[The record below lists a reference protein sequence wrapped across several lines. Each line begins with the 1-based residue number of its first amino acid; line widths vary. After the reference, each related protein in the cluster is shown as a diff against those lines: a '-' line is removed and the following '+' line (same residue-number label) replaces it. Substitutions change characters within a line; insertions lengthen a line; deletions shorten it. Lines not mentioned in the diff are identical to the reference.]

1 MAFYIGDIPADV
13 LVIEPPETI
22 TLEEF
27 DTAAAGLIPPDGGT
41 AVPVSADIDEVTG
54 AVLVDFPD
62 TDSLFTEA
70 GIYRLRILLTSVPN
84 GYRQQLPDLPLVVQ
98 DDGAGWHNLD
108 SIRSEWPDAEAI
120 PDWSLH
126 AMLEVAR
133 EQCTAFAPALEEDAA
148 VPTRYREAQR
158 IQARNV
164 WTAAKVAPDGSLG
177 QEDFIVRPFPLDWHV
192 KAILRPKRGIPVI
205 G

>member
-22 TLEEF
+22 TLDEF
-27 DTAAAGLIPPDGGT
+27 DTAAAGLIPPAGGT
-41 AVPVSADIDEVTG
+41 AVPVDADIDLAEG

-62 TDSLFTEA
+62 ADSILTEA
-70 GIYRLRILLTSVPN
+70 GIYRLRIVLTSIPN
-84 GYRQQLPDLPLVVQ
+84 GYQQQLPDLPLVVQ

-108 SIRSEWPDAEAI
+108 SIRAEWPDAEAI
-120 PDWSLH
+120 PDWSLF
-126 AMLEVAR
+126 ALLEVAR
-133 EQCTAFAPALEEDAA
+133 DQCVAFAPALADDAP

-164 WTAAKVAPDGSLG
+164 WNAARVAPDGTVG
-177 QEDFIVRPFPLDWHV
+177 QDDFIIRPFPLDWHV